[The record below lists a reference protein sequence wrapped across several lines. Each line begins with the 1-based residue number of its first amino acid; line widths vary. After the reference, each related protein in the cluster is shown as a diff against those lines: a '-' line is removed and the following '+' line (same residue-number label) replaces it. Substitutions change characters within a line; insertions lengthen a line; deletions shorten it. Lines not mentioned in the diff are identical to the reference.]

1 MRYSTGHACESG
13 VRFTGGANPFL
24 ARGHDGAVKQDS
36 SSCQLLQRDVIGS
49 LRFNHSEAAKN
60 DSLVEWKSWHV
71 GNPDDAAF
79 CIREKLNKAH
89 LLK

>member
-13 VRFTGGANPFL
+13 VRFTGGTLSSP
-24 ARGHDGAVKQDS
+24 GATMEQTSKIQTPVNYVR
-36 SSCQLLQRDVIGS
+36 RDVIGG

-89 LLK
+89 LLI